1 MGSELAFSYNYSAE
15 QSREAQ
21 MIRSKYLPKRES
33 RPEELKRLDRCVQTA
48 GTAQALALGI
58 VGCLIFGFGMCLAIQ
73 VIGSSIAPGAFVG
86 AWGIAIMAAAYPVQ
100 RSFFRKTKAK
110 HQARI
115 LELATE
121 LCGDDIKN

>member
-1 MGSELAFSYNYSAE
+1 MNGEGVFRYSYSARYNE
-15 QSREAQ
+15 EVQA
-21 MIRSKYLPKRES
+21 IRSKYLPKRES
-33 RPEELKRLDRCVQTA
+33 RPEELKRLDRRVKTA

-115 LELATE
+115 PEPATE